1 MATIICKK
9 CGSPVR
15 ADDGVCPVCGTV
27 YYVIPQEGASNAPPH
42 AAGSGLPEQDLDIT
56 RVWQLEPDQEDA
68 ETEWETDDVKIYTPS
83 SSRNNPA
90 AQSAGRTAQRPAEP
104 YRQESAYG
112 ANPNARR
119 TAEQTQQTRRP
130 TESTRRSNPDAA
142 SRRTSESARR
152 SGESAARRP
161 AEASRQQRTQRELS
175 PRERKRLEK
184 ERKKQR
190 KQQRRRNGRAHEGK
204 ARFAVLAV
212 ALLAVLVVIIGALS
226 GAFDFSKSTERGA
239 MPNVVGMQ
247 SDDAVKQL
255 EDLGGIS
262 VKIQKEES
270 SEKEGTVIR
279 QDPAEGVALRKGDV
293 VTLTVSGDA
302 AEKPEVV
309 SGNITLPTV
318 KDLEYDAAVRKLE
331 ALGLHVTRGGD
342 VYSDDVKEGHVATM
356 SPDSGT
362 SVPEGSTVV
371 LSVSK
376 GKNEVKSFTISV
388 TAGQGGSVSPNGSV
402 KVESGSSA
410 SFTITPNTGY
420 EVREVKVDGVDVGA
434 VTSYSFSRV
443 TANHTLY
450 VVFQKTASQPTQP
463 EQPTEPDTPSQPD
476 QPSQPSQPTIPDAP
490 PAVVED

>member
-9 CGSPVR
+9 CGSPIR

-27 YYVIPQEGASNAPPH
+27 YYVIPQEGASNTSPQ
-42 AAGSGLPEQDLDIT
+42 GSDLPEQDMDIT
-56 RVWQLEPDQEDA
+56 RVWQLEPDQEDIEA
-68 ETEWETDDVKIYTPS
+68 ETDADDVKIYTPS
-83 SSRNNPA
+83 SSRNSA
-90 AQSAGRTAQRPAEP
+90 SAQPTGRTTQRPT
-104 YRQESAYG
+104 ESHRRENTHTAS
-112 ANPNARR
+112 PNSRR
-119 TAEQTQQTRRP
+119 TAEP
-130 TESTRRSNPDAA
+130 PRRSDTDPT
-142 SRRTSESARR
+142 SRRTAES
-152 SGESAARRP
+152 SQ
-161 AEASRQQRTQRELS
+161 QQRARRELS

-226 GAFDFSKSTERGA
+226 GAFDFSKSTERGP

-279 QDPAEGVALRKGDV
+279 QDPVEGVALRKGDV

-331 ALGLHVTRGGD
+331 ALGLQVTRGGD
-342 VYSDDVKEGHVATM
+342 VYSDDVKEGRVATM

-410 SFTITPNTGY
+410 SFTITPNAGY
-420 EVREVKVDGVDVGA
+420 TVREVKVDGVDVGA

-450 VVFQKTASQPTQP
+450 VVFQKTASQPSEP
-463 EQPTEPDTPSQPD
+463 EQPSEPDTPSQPE
-476 QPSQPSQPTIPDAP
+476 QPSQPSQPTVPDAP

>member
-9 CGSPVR
+9 CGSPIR

-27 YYVIPQEGASNAPPH
+27 YYVIPQEGVSNAPPNTT
-42 AAGSGLPEQDLDIT
+42 GSGLPEQDLDIT

-68 ETEWETDDVKIYTPS
+68 EAELETDDVKIYTPS
-83 SSRNNPA
+83 SKRNDPA
-90 AQSAGRTAQRPAEP
+90 AQSVGRTAQRPTEP
-104 YRQESAYG
+104 RQRESSAYG
-112 ANPNARR
+112 TNQNARR
-119 TAEQTQQTRRP
+119 TTEPPRR
-130 TESTRRSNPDAA
+130 TADSTRRGNPEAA
-142 SRRTSESARR
+142 SRRPNESNRR
-152 SGESAARRP
+152 TAESN
-161 AEASRQQRTQRELS
+161 RQQRTQRELS

-279 QDPAEGVALRKGDV
+279 QDPAEGAALRKGDV

-309 SGNITLPTV
+309 SGNITLPAV

-342 VYSDDVKEGHVATM
+342 VYSDDVKEGRVATM

-388 TAGQGGSVSPNGSV
+388 TVGQGGSVSPNGSV

-450 VVFQKTASQPTQP
+450 VVFQKTTSQPTQP